1 MKKAKIAELRNGLS
15 RYLDH
20 VRAGGSV
27 IVYDR
32 DTPIAE
38 IVPLKRSKTRSK
50 EERDEERLARLERRG
65 AIIRPTGDLAAWLKT
80 HKPIKIPGGLP
91 ASCRPCWR
99 SVKAAGEILGP
110 SALVPLFIEEVS
122 TTEVQRWQPT
132 DPGITTWMMTRVE
145 VLRDRPKAT

>member
-38 IVPLKRSKTRSK
+38 IVPIKKSKVLSK
-50 EERDEERLARLERRG
+50 EELDEERLARLEAKG
-65 AIIRPTGDLAAWLKT
+65 AIIRGTGDFAAWLKT
-80 HKPIKIPGGLP
+80 HKPIKIPGG
-91 ASCRPCWR
+91 
-99 SVKAAGEILGP
+99 AGVVE
-110 SALVPLFIEEVS
+110 ALLE
-122 TTEVQRWQPT
+122 
-132 DPGITTWMMTRVE
+132 
-145 VLRDRPKAT
+145 DRESGW

>member
-38 IVPLKRSKTRSK
+38 IVPMTRTKSSSKK
-50 EERDEERLARLERRG
+50 DLDEERLARLERRG
-65 AIIRPTGDLAAWLKT
+65 AIRRGTGDFGEWLKT
-80 HKPIKIPGGLP
+80 HKPIKIPGG
-91 ASCRPCWR
+91 
-99 SVKAAGEILGP
+99 AGVVE
-110 SALVPLFIEEVS
+110 ALLE
-122 TTEVQRWQPT
+122 
-132 DPGITTWMMTRVE
+132 
-145 VLRDRPKAT
+145 DRESGW